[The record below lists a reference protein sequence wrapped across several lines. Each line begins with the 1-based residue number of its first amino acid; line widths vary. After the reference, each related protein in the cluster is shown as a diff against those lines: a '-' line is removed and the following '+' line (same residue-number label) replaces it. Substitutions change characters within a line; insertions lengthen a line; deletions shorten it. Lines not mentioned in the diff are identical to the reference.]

1 MSHNM
6 TLLRAAAQV
15 AAAAH
20 GQDWQRRGV
29 RVASLENANVTL
41 GQHTSLQ
48 PRKDVVL
55 VLFRFLFVL
64 WG

>member
-41 GQHTSLQ
+41 GQHTSFATEE
-48 PRKDVVL
+48 RRG
-55 VLFRFLFVL
+55 FGFV
-64 WG
+64 